1 MASTKRRAPQPD
13 INQTAFAVVQRAT
26 TVIVTSG
33 KQPETPQGGA
43 RIIGKAGPPTHPAVP
58 APMVVGKNPAAVAL
72 GKLGGAKGGKARAAA
87 LSPKKRSAIA
97 KKAARARWAKRDA

>member
-1 MASTKRRAPQPD
+1 MASPKRRTGRPD
-13 INQTAFAVVQRAT
+13 VNQTAFAVVQHAT
-26 TVIVTSG
+26 SMVTG
-33 KQPETPQGGA
+33 GRQPETPQGGA
-43 RIIGKAGPPTHPAVP
+43 RIIGKAGPPVHPAVP

-97 KKAARARWAKRDA
+97 KKAARARWAKLDS